1 MNGAQCLGS
10 LTDLYAVAGD
20 IRAQFIALQDAMR
33 AQGQQ
38 QSPEKQ

>member
-33 AQGQQ
+33 AQRQQ
-38 QSPEKQ
+38 QSPEKR